1 MANTM
6 KRKNKIS
13 WLQYCVK
20 TLPALV
26 GVVAFIYVALL
37 IKDFEMS
44 TVMPISKV
52 QVRGDM
58 IFIDKNEIKSIVED
72 SISGG
77 FFTVDLNRVRETL
90 LQKPWV
96 EKVALRRSW
105 PDGVEVFVEERKP
118 IAFWNADAYIS
129 DNGHVFKPEAID
141 KSLELPVLGGPDGQH
156 NNVWKFMNV
165 LYKEMDLLNYTVTS
179 LGLDARR
186 AWKLEIKSNATVGS
200 ESDSQTIDV
209 RLGRF
214 DTEKRLKRF
223 IRVLPALASEKEF
236 VDNKIK
242 VIDMRYPNGF
252 SVRMTTNEKVADKKS
267 LVDRLTVT
275 EQIKIQNVP
284 HNFAYKKYLAP
295 MRLSEA

>member
-1 MANTM
+1 MASTM
-6 KRKNKIS
+6 KRKNKTPWFKHCI
-13 WLQYCVK
+13 K
-20 TLPALV
+20 ALPALV
-26 GVVAFIYVALL
+26 GVVAFICVALL
-37 IKDFEMS
+37 IKDFEVS
-44 TVMPISKV
+44 TVMPISE
-52 QVRGDM
+52 VRVSGDM
-58 IFIDKNEIKSIVED
+58 IFIDEDELKSIIED
-72 SISGG
+72 NISGG
-77 FFTVDLNRVRETL
+77 FFTVDLNHVREVL

-96 EKVALRRSW
+96 EKVSLRRLW
-105 PDGVEVFVEERKP
+105 PDGIEAVVEERKP

-129 DNGHVFKPEAID
+129 DTGHVFKPETID
-141 KSLELPVLGGPDGQH
+141 KSLDLPVLGGPDGQH

-165 LYKEMDLLNYTVTS
+165 LYKEMGLLNYTVTS

-186 AWKLEIKSNATVGS
+186 AWRLEIKSNTTADS

-236 VDNKIK
+236 ADNKIK

-252 SVRMTTNEKVADKKS
+252 AVRMTTDEKVADKK
-267 LVDRLTVT
+267 LAVDRLTVT
-275 EQIKIQNVP
+275 EQINIQNVP
-284 HNFAYKKYLAP
+284 HDFAYEMHLAS